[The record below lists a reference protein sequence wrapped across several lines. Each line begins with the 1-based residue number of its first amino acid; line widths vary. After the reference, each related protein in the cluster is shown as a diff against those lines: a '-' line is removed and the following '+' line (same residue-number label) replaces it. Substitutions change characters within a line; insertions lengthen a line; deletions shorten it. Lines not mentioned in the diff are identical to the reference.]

1 MKYLAKVRSDFADQ
15 YQSAE
20 VIGTD
25 LSDVQPRWVP
35 PNCRFELDDAQLE
48 WTFAPDSFD
57 FIHIRAL
64 LGAISDWPP
73 LYERAFK

>member
-1 MKYLAKVRSDFADQ
+1 MEYLAELHSDFADQ

-48 WTFAPDSFD
+48 WTFAPDNFD

-64 LGAISDWPP
+64 LGAISDWPL
-73 LYERAFK
+73 LYEQVFK